1 MAKITY
7 HPAVRHLHGHV
18 GKMVFKERQG
28 MDIVAEKPD
37 QVNQPNTPA
46 QLQQR
51 ENFRQAA
58 AYAKGALAD
67 PQVNAAYSVKAKEP
81 HSSPIAV
88 AVKDWMTPPTVTAID
103 LSHYSKHAG
112 DAIYIAAQDDFEV
125 TGVTVAI
132 EDNAH
137 VAVESG
143 TATFD
148 ATSGS
153 WKYLAT
159 VDASAKA
166 GLTVKATAQDR
177 PGNSGTL
184 TATK

>member
-7 HPAVRHLHGHV
+7 NPAVRHLHGHL

-37 QVNQPNTPA
+37 QVNQPNSPA
-46 QLQQR
+46 QVLQR

-67 PQVNAAYSVKAKEP
+67 PQVNAAYSAKAKEL

-88 AVKDWMTPPTVTAID
+88 AVKDWMIAPQVTAID
-103 LSHYSKHAG
+103 LSHYSKHVG

-125 TGVTVAI
+125 TGVAVAI

-148 ATSGS
+148 AASGS
-153 WKYLAT
+153 WKYTVT

-166 GLTVKATAQDR
+166 GLKVTATAHDR
-177 PGNSGTL
+177 PGNAGTL